1 MPNTSHNMV
10 IVRYMVGRQM
20 FRLVFYKYD
29 GTQYIY
35 PVRTRTV
42 LVTGKKTDAV
52 VECIEFYSLVANHN
66 ERYS

>member
-29 GTQYIY
+29 GTQYMY
-35 PVRTRTV
+35 QVRTPIV